1 MCILIFGVKNISE
14 MYKSFLDISVEPPSK
29 IQTSE
34 RPFLVAVD
42 LTATAAR
49 RQAVIW
55 MACYCLENITAYKC
69 WYKKT
74 PQPPHLSLYCTTINI
89 QEDLS
94 AIKSVFQ

>member
-42 LTATAAR
+42 VTDSHCCSETSCHLDG
-49 RQAVIW
+49 VLLPGEHH
-55 MACYCLENITAYKC
+55 CLQMLIQGN
-69 WYKKT
+69 
-74 PQPPHLSLYCTTINI
+74 PPAPSSVPLLYNNQHSRGPVCN
-89 QEDLS
+89 
-94 AIKSVFQ
+94 